1 MTETLNPQS
10 AHWCSAMARPVLQEA
25 ASRTLAKQIEE
36 LGTELAALKK
46 AVNDKHGE
54 GARVNRAKAAA
65 AAALVRLREDRAAV
79 LRDAQMEQV
88 RLPVSDHGSWLEAGS
103 LVNDWG
109 ERLQVGLGLIV

>member
-1 MTETLNPQS
+1 MYSHGPT
-10 AHWCSAMARPVLQEA
+10 VLQEA
-25 ASRTLAKQIEE
+25 ASLDLAKQIEE
-36 LGTELAALKK
+36 LGTELANLKK

-88 RLPVSDHGSWLEAGS
+88 RLPVSNHGCWMQASS
-103 LVNDWG
+103 LVTRWG
-109 ERLQVGLGLIV
+109 PG

>member
-1 MTETLNPQS
+1 
-10 AHWCSAMARPVLQEA
+10 MAQPVLQEA
-25 ASRTLAKQIEE
+25 ASLDLAKQIEE
-36 LGTELAALKK
+36 LGTELANLKK

-88 RLPVSDHGSWLEAGS
+88 RLPVSNHGCWKQASS
-103 LVNDWG
+103 LVTRWG
-109 ERLQVGLGLIV
+109 PG

>member
-1 MTETLNPQS
+1 
-10 AHWCSAMARPVLQEA
+10 MAQPVLQEA
-25 ASRTLAKQIEE
+25 ASLNLARQIEE

-65 AAALVRLREDRAAV
+65 AAALARLWEDRAAV

-88 RLPVSDHGSWLEAGS
+88 RWLVSHHGYCMPASS
-103 LVNDWG
+103 LVTDRGSRFAGWA
-109 ERLQVGLGLIV
+109 RLKAVK